1 MKGQGGEIRRE
12 TIVCK
17 DKSEENTSTD
27 AMKKVVVVSWPLNN
41 HLI

>member
-1 MKGQGGEIRRE
+1 M
-12 TIVCK
+12 CK